1 LCLFNKLQITIKAI
15 QNWHSIISNS
25 IISNSQIVFLF
36 FMKKHYSL
44 FCTLF
49 AAFMAMPVCAQN
61 SAVPAAGQA
70 NMLKAADDAKHKV
83 VVIDE
88 DFSGFTDGTEDKP
101 STATILDD
109 MGNFVNKSALKPYSE
124 ALSYKQWGGA
134 GIFSAGGCLAIANGM
149 FLNTP
154 AGDMSGEVTLTFRA
168 RLSKAGGSTTLNA
181 LKLMFISR
189 SSILD
194 YEVKYYNL
202 TDEWQT
208 FTYTSTLGDF
218 EHSGF
223 QFYSMYASNIILVD
237 DIRLEQTRTSIP
249 APKVHEAEN
258 MTDTS
263 FKAVWNKSIEA
274 DHYLL
279 SVFTKNESNELMTVS
294 EGFDNIKADDKGN
307 IDAASPNYPEGWEFA
322 WKDDD
327 LSNHIAKG
335 EGPGTGNKQAVRLI
349 DTGDAITTPY
359 CPEGIKSLKFWV
371 KAEANDG
378 QPKFSSIMFTVNFGK
393 GVYTVDNYINIPDMF
408 TPEHRNGYYFDLTE
422 TLSAFDKI
430 YSVKIEYIREE
441 DDKTTI
447 LFDDFSYTT
456 NKPTTYN
463 YVLKDQKVEQQDNED
478 GTVGFEVN
486 GLDPDTDYT
495 YSVKSVNSDFTSAA
509 SDEQEVYAVSIPT
522 ALPATN
528 ITANS
533 YTANWTSHKKVDFYR
548 VDQLQQT
555 VIDKDTKD
563 YVMLDE
569 DFSKVTSKL
578 TEADLLDGD
587 GFYEEGERTS
597 GYMPLDDITKIAGW
611 KASSTVRVNGWLG
624 GNEAKQGSGTIAG
637 AIVTPTIDLSH
648 NEGACNISL
657 RVWGSEGDWLIIQG
671 SNPASLATIEFPK
684 GGGIVEKT
692 ITMPLCT
699 SKEQLTFY
707 SNNYKVFLIDY
718 IKITQDVKAG
728 DKVTTITGSVLTEDA
743 DTKSMVMTN
752 PGFSDGHD
760 VLYRVT
766 AMRYD
771 KDSQESH
778 KYYSTSTPSDLMLV
792 KNPNPS
798 GIGSVE
804 AAAENVA
811 GVEGGIVVN
820 AANATTVNVF
830 NLSGQLVASKACGN
844 GHAFVSVAPG
854 VYVVKTN
861 STAAKVVVK

>member
-1 LCLFNKLQITIKAI
+1 
-15 QNWHSIISNS
+15 
-25 IISNSQIVFLF
+25 
-36 FMKKHYSL
+36 MKKHYSL

-83 VVIDE
+83 VVINE
-88 DFSGFTDGTEDKP
+88 DFSGFTDGTEDNP

-134 GIFSAGGCLAIANGM
+134 GIFSAGGCLAITNGM

-189 SSILD
+189 SSLVD
-194 YEVKYYNL
+194 YEVKFYNL

-208 FTYTSTLGDF
+208 FTYTSTLGEF

-335 EGPGTGNKQAVRLI
+335 EGAGKDNKQAVRLI

-495 YSVKSVNSDFTSAA
+495 YSVKSVNSDFTSVA

-569 DFSKVTSKL
+569 DFSKVTSSL
-578 TEADLLDGD
+578 TEADLLKGSYD
-587 GFYEEGERTS
+587 EGERTS

-844 GHAFVSVAPG
+844 GHAFMSVAPG

>member
-1 LCLFNKLQITIKAI
+1 
-15 QNWHSIISNS
+15 
-25 IISNSQIVFLF
+25 
-36 FMKKHYSL
+36 MKKHYSL
-44 FCTLF
+44 FCTMF

-88 DFSGFTDGTEDKP
+88 DFSGFTDGTEDNP

-109 MGNFVNKSALKPYSE
+109 MDNFVNKSALKPYSE
-124 ALSYKQWGGA
+124 ALSYKEWGGH
-134 GIFSAGGCLAIANGM
+134 GLFSAGGCLAIANGM

-189 SSILD
+189 SSLLD
-194 YEVKYYNL
+194 YEVKFYSL

-223 QFYSMYASNIILVD
+223 QFLSMYDSNIVLVD

-307 IDAASPNYPEGWEFA
+307 IDATSPNYPEGWEFA

-335 EGPGTGNKQAVRLI
+335 EGAGTGNKQAVRLI

-378 QPKFSSIMFTVNFGK
+378 QPKYSSILFTVNFGK
-393 GVYTVDNYINIPDMF
+393 GVYTVDNYIDIPTMF
-408 TPEHRNGYYFDLTE
+408 APAKRDGYYFDLTE

-569 DFSKVTSKL
+569 DFSKVTSSF
-578 TEADLLDGD
+578 TEADLLKGSYD
-587 GFYEEGERTS
+587 EGERTS

-844 GHAFVSVAPG
+844 GHAFMSVAPG

>member
-1 LCLFNKLQITIKAI
+1 
-15 QNWHSIISNS
+15 
-25 IISNSQIVFLF
+25 
-36 FMKKHYSL
+36 MKKHYSL

-88 DFSGFTDGTEDKP
+88 DFSGFTDGTEDNP

-109 MGNFVNKSALKPYSE
+109 MDNFVNKSALKPYSE
-124 ALSYKQWGGA
+124 ALSYKEWGGH
-134 GIFSAGGCLAIANGM
+134 GLFSAGGCLAIANGM

-189 SSILD
+189 SSLVD
-194 YEVKYYNL
+194 YEVKFYSL

-223 QFYSMYASNIILVD
+223 QFLSMYDSNIVLVD

-249 APKVHEAEN
+249 APKVQEAEN

-279 SVFTKNESNELMTVS
+279 SVFTKNESKELMTVS

-307 IDAASPNYPEGWEFA
+307 IDATSPNYPEGWEFA
-322 WKDDD
+322 WKDND

-335 EGPGTGNKQAVRLI
+335 EGAGTGNKQAVRLI

-359 CPEGIKSLKFWV
+359 CPYGIKSLKFWV

-378 QPKFSSIMFTVNFGK
+378 QPKYSSILFTVNFGK
-393 GVYTVDNYINIPDMF
+393 GVYTVDNYIDIPTMF
-408 TPEHRNGYYFDLTE
+408 APAKRDGYYFDLTE

-463 YVLKDQKVEQQDNED
+463 YVLKDQEVEQQDNED

-495 YSVKSVNSDFTSAA
+495 YSVKSVNSVFTSAA

-569 DFSKVTSKL
+569 DFSKVTSSF
-578 TEADLLDGD
+578 TEADLLDG
-587 GFYEEGERTS
+587 FYEADERTS

-844 GHAFVSVAPG
+844 GYAFVSVAPG

>member
-1 LCLFNKLQITIKAI
+1 
-15 QNWHSIISNS
+15 
-25 IISNSQIVFLF
+25 
-36 FMKKHYSL
+36 MKKHYSL

-83 VVIDE
+83 VVINE
-88 DFSGFTDGTEDKP
+88 DFSGFTDGTEDSP

-134 GIFSAGGCLAIANGM
+134 GIFSAGGCLAITNGM

-569 DFSKVTSKL
+569 DFSKVTSSF
-578 TEADLLDGD
+578 TEADLLE
-587 GFYEEGERTS
+587 GFYEADERTS

>member
-1 LCLFNKLQITIKAI
+1 
-15 QNWHSIISNS
+15 
-25 IISNSQIVFLF
+25 
-36 FMKKHYSL
+36 MKKHYSL

-88 DFSGFTDGTEDKP
+88 DFSGFTDGTEDNP

-134 GIFSAGGCLAIANGM
+134 GIFSAGGCLAITNGM

-208 FTYTSTLGDF
+208 FTYTSTLGEF

-307 IDAASPNYPEGWEFA
+307 IDATSPNYPEGWEFA
-322 WKDDD
+322 WKDND

-335 EGPGTGNKQAVRLI
+335 EGAGTDNKQSVRLI

-569 DFSKVTSKL
+569 DFSKVTSSL
-578 TEADLLDGD
+578 TEADLLD

-657 RVWGSEGDWLIIQG
+657 RVWGSDGDWLIIQG

-811 GVEGGIVVN
+811 GVEGGIVVT

>member
-1 LCLFNKLQITIKAI
+1 
-15 QNWHSIISNS
+15 
-25 IISNSQIVFLF
+25 
-36 FMKKHYSL
+36 MKKHYSL

-88 DFSGFTDGTEDKP
+88 DFSGFTDGTEDNP
-101 STATILDD
+101 STATMLDD

-189 SSILD
+189 SSLVD
-194 YEVKYYNL
+194 YEVKFYNL

-208 FTYTSTLGDF
+208 FTYTSTLGEF

-249 APKVHEAEN
+249 APKVQEAEN

-279 SVFTKNESNELMTVS
+279 RVFTKNESKELMTVS

-307 IDAASPNYPEGWEFA
+307 IDATSPNYPEGWEFA
-322 WKDDD
+322 WKDND

-335 EGPGTGNKQAVRLI
+335 EGAGTDNKQAVRLI

-378 QPKFSSIMFTVNFGK
+378 QPKYSSILFTVNFGK
-393 GVYTVDNYINIPDMF
+393 GVYTVDNYIDIPTMF
-408 TPEHRNGYYFDLTE
+408 APAKRDGDYFDLTE

-495 YSVKSVNSDFTSAA
+495 YSVKSVNSDFTSVA

-569 DFSKVTSKL
+569 DFSKVTSSL
-578 TEADLLDGD
+578 TEADLLKGSYD
-587 GFYEEGERTS
+587 EGERTS

>member
-1 LCLFNKLQITIKAI
+1 
-15 QNWHSIISNS
+15 
-25 IISNSQIVFLF
+25 
-36 FMKKHYSL
+36 MKKHYSL

-61 SAVPAAGQA
+61 SAVPADGQA

-83 VVIDE
+83 VVINE
-88 DFSGFTDGTEDKP
+88 DFSGFTDGTEDNP

-134 GIFSAGGCLAIANGM
+134 GIFSAGGCLAITNGM

-208 FTYTSTLGDF
+208 FTYTSTLGEF

-335 EGPGTGNKQAVRLI
+335 EGAGKDNKQAVRLI

-495 YSVKSVNSDFTSAA
+495 YSVKSVNSDFTSVA

-569 DFSKVTSKL
+569 DFSKVTSSL
-578 TEADLLDGD
+578 TEADLLKGSYD
-587 GFYEEGERTS
+587 EGERTS

-804 AAAENVA
+804 VAAENVA

-844 GHAFVSVAPG
+844 GHAFMSVAPG

>member
-1 LCLFNKLQITIKAI
+1 
-15 QNWHSIISNS
+15 
-25 IISNSQIVFLF
+25 
-36 FMKKHYSL
+36 MKKHYSL
-44 FCTLF
+44 FCTMF

-88 DFSGFTDGTEDKP
+88 DFSGFTDGTEDNP

-109 MGNFVNKSALKPYSE
+109 MDNFVNKSALKPYSE
-124 ALSYKQWGGA
+124 ALSYKEWGGH
-134 GIFSAGGCLAIANGM
+134 GLFSAGGCLAIANGM

-189 SSILD
+189 SSLLD
-194 YEVKYYNL
+194 YEVKFYSL

-223 QFYSMYASNIILVD
+223 QFLSMYDSNIILVD

-279 SVFTKNESNELMTVS
+279 SVFTKNESKELMTVS

-307 IDAASPNYPEGWEFA
+307 IDATSPNYPEGWEFA
-322 WKDDD
+322 WKDND

-335 EGPGTGNKQAVRLI
+335 EGAGTDNKQAVRLI

-463 YVLKDQKVEQQDNED
+463 YVLKDQEVEQQDNED

-495 YSVKSVNSDFTSAA
+495 YSVKSVNSDFTSVA

-569 DFSKVTSKL
+569 DFSKVTSSL
-578 TEADLLDGD
+578 TEADLLKGSYD
-587 GFYEEGERTS
+587 EGERTS

-844 GHAFVSVAPG
+844 GHAFMSVAPG

>member
-1 LCLFNKLQITIKAI
+1 
-15 QNWHSIISNS
+15 
-25 IISNSQIVFLF
+25 
-36 FMKKHYSL
+36 MKKHYSL

-88 DFSGFTDGTEDKP
+88 DFSGFTDGTEDNP

-181 LKLMFISR
+181 LKLMFLSR

-194 YEVKYYNL
+194 YEVKFYDL

-208 FTYTSTLGDF
+208 FTYTSTLGEF

-335 EGPGTGNKQAVRLI
+335 EGAGKDNKQAVRLI

-495 YSVKSVNSDFTSAA
+495 YSVKSVNSDFTSVA

-569 DFSKVTSKL
+569 DFSKVTSSL
-578 TEADLLDGD
+578 TEADLLD

-844 GHAFVSVAPG
+844 GYAFVSVAPG

>member
-1 LCLFNKLQITIKAI
+1 
-15 QNWHSIISNS
+15 
-25 IISNSQIVFLF
+25 
-36 FMKKHYSL
+36 
-44 FCTLF
+44 
-49 AAFMAMPVCAQN
+49 
-61 SAVPAAGQA
+61 
-70 NMLKAADDAKHKV
+70 
-83 VVIDE
+83 
-88 DFSGFTDGTEDKP
+88 
-101 STATILDD
+101 
-109 MGNFVNKSALKPYSE
+109 
-124 ALSYKQWGGA
+124 
-134 GIFSAGGCLAIANGM
+134 
-149 FLNTP
+149 
-154 AGDMSGEVTLTFRA
+154 
-168 RLSKAGGSTTLNA
+168 
-181 LKLMFISR
+181 
-189 SSILD
+189 
-194 YEVKYYNL
+194 
-202 TDEWQT
+202 
-208 FTYTSTLGDF
+208 
-218 EHSGF
+218 
-223 QFYSMYASNIILVD
+223 
-237 DIRLEQTRTSIP
+237 
-249 APKVHEAEN
+249 
-258 MTDTS
+258 
-263 FKAVWNKSIEA
+263 
-274 DHYLL
+274 
-279 SVFTKNESNELMTVS
+279 MTVS

-307 IDAASPNYPEGWEFA
+307 IDATSPNYPEGWEFA
-322 WKDDD
+322 WKDND

-335 EGPGTGNKQAVRLI
+335 EGAGTDNKQAVRLI

-359 CPEGIKSLKFWV
+359 CSEGIKSLKFWV

-378 QPKFSSIMFTVNFGK
+378 QPKYSSILFTVNFGK
-393 GVYTVDNYINIPDMF
+393 GVYTVDNYIDIPTMF
-408 TPEHRNGYYFDLTE
+408 APAKRDGYYFDLTE

-495 YSVKSVNSDFTSAA
+495 YSVKSVNSDFISVA

-569 DFSKVTSKL
+569 DFSKVTSSL
-578 TEADLLDGD
+578 TEADLLD

>member
-1 LCLFNKLQITIKAI
+1 
-15 QNWHSIISNS
+15 
-25 IISNSQIVFLF
+25 
-36 FMKKHYSL
+36 MKKHYSL

-88 DFSGFTDGTEDKP
+88 DFSGFTDGTEDNP

-109 MGNFVNKSALKPYSE
+109 MDNFVNKSALKPYSE
-124 ALSYKQWGGA
+124 ALSYKEWGCHGL
-134 GIFSAGGCLAIANGM
+134 FSAGGCLAIANGM

-189 SSILD
+189 SSLLD
-194 YEVKYYNL
+194 YEVKFYSL

-223 QFYSMYASNIILVD
+223 QFLSMYDSNIILVD

-307 IDAASPNYPEGWEFA
+307 IDATSPNYPEGWEFA
-322 WKDDD
+322 WKDND

-335 EGPGTGNKQAVRLI
+335 EGAGTDNKQAVRLI

-569 DFSKVTSKL
+569 DFSKVTSSL
-578 TEADLLDGD
+578 TEADLLD

-728 DKVTTITGSVLTEDA
+728 DKVSTITGSVLTEDA

-811 GVEGGIVVN
+811 GVEGGIVVT

>member
-1 LCLFNKLQITIKAI
+1 
-15 QNWHSIISNS
+15 
-25 IISNSQIVFLF
+25 
-36 FMKKHYSL
+36 MKKHYSL

-83 VVIDE
+83 VVINE
-88 DFSGFTDGTEDKP
+88 DFSGFTDGTEDNP

-109 MGNFVNKSALKPYSE
+109 MDNFVNKSALKPYSE
-124 ALSYKQWGGA
+124 ALSYKEWGGH
-134 GIFSAGGCLAIANGM
+134 GLFSAGGCLAIANGM

-189 SSILD
+189 SSLVD
-194 YEVKYYNL
+194 YEVKFYSL

-223 QFYSMYASNIILVD
+223 QFLSMYDSNIVLVD

-249 APKVHEAEN
+249 APKVQEAEN

-279 SVFTKNESNELMTVS
+279 SVFTKNESKELMTVS

-307 IDAASPNYPEGWEFA
+307 IDATSPNYPEGWEFA
-322 WKDDD
+322 WKDND

-335 EGPGTGNKQAVRLI
+335 EGAGTGNKQAVRLI

-378 QPKFSSIMFTVNFGK
+378 QPKYSSILFTVNFGK
-393 GVYTVDNYINIPDMF
+393 GVYTVDNYIDIPTMF
-408 TPEHRNGYYFDLTE
+408 APAKRDGYYFDLTE

-495 YSVKSVNSDFTSAA
+495 YSVKSVNSVFTSAA

-569 DFSKVTSKL
+569 DFSKVTSSL
-578 TEADLLDGD
+578 TEADLLKGSYD
-587 GFYEEGERTS
+587 EGERTS

>member
-1 LCLFNKLQITIKAI
+1 
-15 QNWHSIISNS
+15 
-25 IISNSQIVFLF
+25 
-36 FMKKHYSL
+36 MKKHYSL

-61 SAVPAAGQA
+61 SAVPADGQA

-83 VVIDE
+83 VVINE
-88 DFSGFTDGTEDKP
+88 DFSGFTDGTEDNP

-109 MGNFVNKSALKPYSE
+109 MDNFVNKSALKPYSE

-134 GIFSAGGCLAIANGM
+134 GIFSAGGCLAITNGM

-208 FTYTSTLGDF
+208 FTYTSTLGEF

-335 EGPGTGNKQAVRLI
+335 EGAGKDNKQAVRLI

-495 YSVKSVNSDFTSAA
+495 YSVKSVNSDFTSVA

-569 DFSKVTSKL
+569 DFSKVTSSL
-578 TEADLLDGD
+578 TEADLLKGSYD
-587 GFYEEGERTS
+587 EGERTS

-844 GHAFVSVAPG
+844 GHAFMSVAPG

>member
-1 LCLFNKLQITIKAI
+1 
-15 QNWHSIISNS
+15 
-25 IISNSQIVFLF
+25 
-36 FMKKHYSL
+36 
-44 FCTLF
+44 
-49 AAFMAMPVCAQN
+49 
-61 SAVPAAGQA
+61 
-70 NMLKAADDAKHKV
+70 MLKAADDAKHKV
-83 VVIDE
+83 VVINE
-88 DFSGFTDGTEDKP
+88 DFSGFTDGTEDNP

-134 GIFSAGGCLAIANGM
+134 GIFSAGGCLAITNGM

-181 LKLMFISR
+181 LKLMFLSR

-194 YEVKYYNL
+194 YEVKFYDL

-208 FTYTSTLGDF
+208 FTYTSTLGQF

-307 IDAASPNYPEGWEFA
+307 IDATSPNYPEGWEFA
-322 WKDDD
+322 WKDND

-335 EGPGTGNKQAVRLI
+335 EGAGTDNKQAVRLI

-463 YVLKDQKVEQQDNED
+463 YVLKDQEVEQQDNED

-495 YSVKSVNSDFTSAA
+495 YSVKSVNSDFTSVA

-569 DFSKVTSKL
+569 DFSKVTSSL
-578 TEADLLDGD
+578 TEADLLKGSYD
-587 GFYEEGERTS
+587 EGERTS

-844 GHAFVSVAPG
+844 GHAFMSVAPG

>member
-1 LCLFNKLQITIKAI
+1 
-15 QNWHSIISNS
+15 
-25 IISNSQIVFLF
+25 
-36 FMKKHYSL
+36 MKKHYSL

-83 VVIDE
+83 VVINE
-88 DFSGFTDGTEDKP
+88 DFSGFTDGTEDNP

-109 MGNFVNKSALKPYSE
+109 MDNFVNKSALKPYSE
-124 ALSYKQWGGA
+124 ALSYKEWGGH
-134 GIFSAGGCLAIANGM
+134 GLFSAGGCLAIANGM

-189 SSILD
+189 SSLVD
-194 YEVKYYNL
+194 YEVKFYSL

-223 QFYSMYASNIILVD
+223 QFLSMYDSNIVLVD

-249 APKVHEAEN
+249 APKVQEAEN

-279 SVFTKNESNELMTVS
+279 SVFTKNESKELMTVS

-307 IDAASPNYPEGWEFA
+307 IDATSPNYPEGWEFA
-322 WKDDD
+322 WKDND

-335 EGPGTGNKQAVRLI
+335 EGAGTGNKQAVRLI

-378 QPKFSSIMFTVNFGK
+378 QPKYSSILFTVNFGK
-393 GVYTVDNYINIPDMF
+393 GVYTVDNYIDIPTMF
-408 TPEHRNGYYFDLTE
+408 APAKRDGYYFDLTE

-463 YVLKDQKVEQQDNED
+463 YVLKDQEVEQQDNED

-495 YSVKSVNSDFTSAA
+495 YSVKSVNSVFTSAA

-569 DFSKVTSKL
+569 DFSKVTSSC
-578 TEADLLDGD
+578 TEADLLDG
-587 GFYEEGERTS
+587 FYEADERTS

>member
-1 LCLFNKLQITIKAI
+1 
-15 QNWHSIISNS
+15 
-25 IISNSQIVFLF
+25 
-36 FMKKHYSL
+36 MKKHYSL

-88 DFSGFTDGTEDKP
+88 DFSGFTDGTEDNP

-109 MGNFVNKSALKPYSE
+109 MDNFVNKSALKPYSE
-124 ALSYKQWGGA
+124 ALSYKEWGGH
-134 GIFSAGGCLAIANGM
+134 GLFSAGGCLAIANGM

-189 SSILD
+189 SSLLD
-194 YEVKYYNL
+194 YEVKFYSL

-223 QFYSMYASNIILVD
+223 QFLSMYDSNIVLVD

-279 SVFTKNESNELMTVS
+279 SVFTKNESKELMTVS

-307 IDAASPNYPEGWEFA
+307 IDATSPNYPEGWEFA
-322 WKDDD
+322 WKDND

-335 EGPGTGNKQAVRLI
+335 EGAGTGNKQAVRLI

-378 QPKFSSIMFTVNFGK
+378 QPKYSSILFTVNFGK
-393 GVYTVDNYINIPDMF
+393 GVYTVDNYIDIPTMF
-408 TPEHRNGYYFDLTE
+408 APAKRDGYYFDLTE

-447 LFDDFSYTT
+447 LLDDFSYTT

-569 DFSKVTSKL
+569 DFSKVTSSL
-578 TEADLLDGD
+578 TEADLLKGSYD
-587 GFYEEGERTS
+587 EGERTS

-844 GHAFVSVAPG
+844 GHAFVSVASG

>member
-1 LCLFNKLQITIKAI
+1 
-15 QNWHSIISNS
+15 
-25 IISNSQIVFLF
+25 
-36 FMKKHYSL
+36 MKKHYSL
-44 FCTLF
+44 FCTMF

-88 DFSGFTDGTEDKP
+88 DFSGFTDGTEDNP

-109 MGNFVNKSALKPYSE
+109 MDNFVNKSALKPYSE
-124 ALSYKQWGGA
+124 ALSYKEWGGH
-134 GIFSAGGCLAIANGM
+134 GLFSAGGCLAIANGM

-189 SSILD
+189 SSLLD
-194 YEVKYYNL
+194 YEVKFYSL

-223 QFYSMYASNIILVD
+223 QFLSMYDSNIILVD

-307 IDAASPNYPEGWEFA
+307 IDATSPNYPEGWEFA

-335 EGPGTGNKQAVRLI
+335 EGAGTGNKQAVRLI

-378 QPKFSSIMFTVNFGK
+378 QPKYSSILFTVNFGK
-393 GVYTVDNYINIPDMF
+393 GVYTVDNYIDIPTMF
-408 TPEHRNGYYFDLTE
+408 APAKRDGYYFDLTE

-463 YVLKDQKVEQQDNED
+463 YVLKDEKVEQQDNED

-495 YSVKSVNSDFTSAA
+495 YSVKSVNSDFTSVA

-569 DFSKVTSKL
+569 DFSKVTSSL
-578 TEADLLDGD
+578 TEADLLKGSYD
-587 GFYEEGERTS
+587 EGERTS

-778 KYYSTSTPSDLMLV
+778 KYYSTSSPSDLMLV

>member
-1 LCLFNKLQITIKAI
+1 
-15 QNWHSIISNS
+15 
-25 IISNSQIVFLF
+25 
-36 FMKKHYSL
+36 MKKHYSL

-88 DFSGFTDGTEDKP
+88 DFSGFTDGTEDNP

-134 GIFSAGGCLAIANGM
+134 GIFSAGGCLAITNGM

-335 EGPGTGNKQAVRLI
+335 EDPGTGNKQAVRLI

-408 TPEHRNGYYFDLTE
+408 TPEHRNGYSFDLTE

-463 YVLKDQKVEQQDNED
+463 YVLKDKEVEQQDNED

-569 DFSKVTSKL
+569 DFSKVTSSF
-578 TEADLLDGD
+578 TEADLLE

-844 GHAFVSVAPG
+844 GHAFMSVAPG

>member
-1 LCLFNKLQITIKAI
+1 
-15 QNWHSIISNS
+15 
-25 IISNSQIVFLF
+25 
-36 FMKKHYSL
+36 MKKHYSL

-88 DFSGFTDGTEDKP
+88 DFSGFTDGMEDNP

-335 EGPGTGNKQAVRLI
+335 EGAGKDNKQAVRLI

-495 YSVKSVNSDFTSAA
+495 YSVKSVNSDFTSVA

-569 DFSKVTSKL
+569 DFSKVTSSL
-578 TEADLLDGD
+578 TEADLLKGSYD
-587 GFYEEGERTS
+587 EGERTS

-743 DTKSMVMTN
+743 DTKSMVMAN

-811 GVEGGIVVN
+811 GVEGGIVVT

>member
-1 LCLFNKLQITIKAI
+1 
-15 QNWHSIISNS
+15 
-25 IISNSQIVFLF
+25 
-36 FMKKHYSL
+36 MKKHYSL

-88 DFSGFTDGTEDKP
+88 DFSGFTDGTEDNP

-134 GIFSAGGCLAIANGM
+134 GIFSAGGCLAITNGM

-408 TPEHRNGYYFDLTE
+408 TPEHRNGYSFDLTE

-463 YVLKDQKVEQQDNED
+463 YVLKDKEVEQQDNED

-495 YSVKSVNSDFTSAA
+495 YSVKSVNSDFTSVA

-569 DFSKVTSKL
+569 DFSKVTSSL
-578 TEADLLDGD
+578 TEADLLD

-597 GYMPLDDITKIAGW
+597 GYMPLDDITNIAGW

>member
-1 LCLFNKLQITIKAI
+1 
-15 QNWHSIISNS
+15 
-25 IISNSQIVFLF
+25 
-36 FMKKHYSL
+36 MKKHYSL

-83 VVIDE
+83 VVINE
-88 DFSGFTDGTEDKP
+88 DFSGFTDGTEDNP

-134 GIFSAGGCLAIANGM
+134 GIFSAGGCLAITNGM

-279 SVFTKNESNELMTVS
+279 SVFTKNESKELMTVS

-307 IDAASPNYPEGWEFA
+307 IDATSPNYPEGWEFA
-322 WKDDD
+322 WKDND

-335 EGPGTGNKQAVRLI
+335 EGAGTDNKQAVRLI

-359 CPEGIKSLKFWV
+359 CSEGIKSLKFWV

-378 QPKFSSIMFTVNFGK
+378 QPKYSSILFTVNFGK
-393 GVYTVDNYINIPDMF
+393 GVYTVDNYIDIPTMF
-408 TPEHRNGYYFDLTE
+408 APAKRDGYYFDLTE

-569 DFSKVTSKL
+569 DFSKVTSSS
-578 TEADLLDGD
+578 TEADLLD

-597 GYMPLDDITKIAGW
+597 GYMPLDDITHIAGW

-811 GVEGGIVVN
+811 GVEGGIVVT

>member
-1 LCLFNKLQITIKAI
+1 
-15 QNWHSIISNS
+15 
-25 IISNSQIVFLF
+25 
-36 FMKKHYSL
+36 M
-44 FCTLF
+44 F

-88 DFSGFTDGTEDKP
+88 DFSGFTDGTEDNP

-109 MGNFVNKSALKPYSE
+109 MDNFVNKSALKPYSE
-124 ALSYKQWGGA
+124 ALSYKEWGGH
-134 GIFSAGGCLAIANGM
+134 GLFSAGGCLAIANGM

-189 SSILD
+189 SSLLD
-194 YEVKYYNL
+194 YEVKFYSL

-223 QFYSMYASNIILVD
+223 QFLSMYDSNIILVD

-307 IDAASPNYPEGWEFA
+307 IDATSPNYPEGWEFA

-335 EGPGTGNKQAVRLI
+335 EGAGTGNKQAVRLI

-378 QPKFSSIMFTVNFGK
+378 QPKYSSILFTVNFGK
-393 GVYTVDNYINIPDMF
+393 GVYTVDNYIDIPTMF
-408 TPEHRNGYYFDLTE
+408 APAKRDGYYFDLTE

-463 YVLKDQKVEQQDNED
+463 YVLKDEKVEQQDNED

-495 YSVKSVNSDFTSAA
+495 YSVKSVNSDFTSVA

-569 DFSKVTSKL
+569 DFSKVTSSL
-578 TEADLLDGD
+578 TEADLLKGSYD
-587 GFYEEGERTS
+587 EGERTS

>member
-1 LCLFNKLQITIKAI
+1 
-15 QNWHSIISNS
+15 
-25 IISNSQIVFLF
+25 
-36 FMKKHYSL
+36 MKKHYSL

-88 DFSGFTDGTEDKP
+88 DFSGFTDGTEDNP
-101 STATILDD
+101 STATMLDD

-189 SSILD
+189 SSLVD
-194 YEVKYYNL
+194 YEVKFYNL

-208 FTYTSTLGDF
+208 FTYTSTLGEF

-249 APKVHEAEN
+249 APKVQEAEN

-279 SVFTKNESNELMTVS
+279 SVFTKNESKELMTVS

-335 EGPGTGNKQAVRLI
+335 EGAGTGNKQAVRLI

-378 QPKFSSIMFTVNFGK
+378 QPKYSSILFTVNFGK
-393 GVYTVDNYINIPDMF
+393 GVYTVDNYIDIPTMF
-408 TPEHRNGYYFDLTE
+408 APAKRDGYYFDLTE

-528 ITANS
+528 ITDNS

-569 DFSKVTSKL
+569 DFSKVTSSF
-578 TEADLLDGD
+578 TEADLLD

-597 GYMPLDDITKIAGW
+597 GYMPLDDITHIAGW

-811 GVEGGIVVN
+811 GVEGGIVVT

>member
-1 LCLFNKLQITIKAI
+1 
-15 QNWHSIISNS
+15 
-25 IISNSQIVFLF
+25 
-36 FMKKHYSL
+36 MKKHYSL

-208 FTYTSTLGDF
+208 FTYTSTLGEF

-335 EGPGTGNKQAVRLI
+335 EGAGKDNKQAVRLI

-495 YSVKSVNSDFTSAA
+495 YSVKSVNSDFTSVA

-569 DFSKVTSKL
+569 DFSKVTSSL
-578 TEADLLDGD
+578 TEADLLKGSYD
-587 GFYEEGERTS
+587 EGERTS

-811 GVEGGIVVN
+811 GVEGGIVVT

>member
-1 LCLFNKLQITIKAI
+1 
-15 QNWHSIISNS
+15 
-25 IISNSQIVFLF
+25 
-36 FMKKHYSL
+36 MKKHYSL
-44 FCTLF
+44 FCTMF

-88 DFSGFTDGTEDKP
+88 DFSGFTDGTEDNP

-109 MGNFVNKSALKPYSE
+109 MDNFVNKSALKPYSE
-124 ALSYKQWGGA
+124 ALSYKEWGGH
-134 GIFSAGGCLAIANGM
+134 GLFSAGGCLAIANGM

-189 SSILD
+189 SSLLD
-194 YEVKYYNL
+194 YEVKFYSL

-223 QFYSMYASNIILVD
+223 QFLSMYDSNIVLVD

-279 SVFTKNESNELMTVS
+279 SVFTKNESKELMTVS

-307 IDAASPNYPEGWEFA
+307 IDATSPNYPEGWEFA
-322 WKDDD
+322 WKDND

-335 EGPGTGNKQAVRLI
+335 EGAGTGNKQAVRLI

-378 QPKFSSIMFTVNFGK
+378 QPKYSSILFTVNFGK
-393 GVYTVDNYINIPDMF
+393 GVYTVDNYIDIPTMF
-408 TPEHRNGYYFDLTE
+408 APAKRDGYYFDLTE

-463 YVLKDQKVEQQDNED
+463 YVLKDKKVEQQDNED

-495 YSVKSVNSDFTSAA
+495 YSVKSVNSDFTSVA

-569 DFSKVTSKL
+569 DFSKVTSSL
-578 TEADLLDGD
+578 TEADLLKGSYD
-587 GFYEEGERTS
+587 EGERTS

>member
-1 LCLFNKLQITIKAI
+1 
-15 QNWHSIISNS
+15 
-25 IISNSQIVFLF
+25 
-36 FMKKHYSL
+36 MKKHYSL

-88 DFSGFTDGTEDKP
+88 DFSGFTDGTEDNP
-101 STATILDD
+101 STATMLDD

-322 WKDDD
+322 WKAYD

-335 EGPGTGNKQAVRLI
+335 EGSGTGNKQAVRLI

-569 DFSKVTSKL
+569 DFSKVTSSF
-578 TEADLLDGD
+578 TEADLLDG
-587 GFYEEGERTS
+587 FYEADDRTS
-597 GYMPLDDITKIAGW
+597 GYMPLDDITHIAGW

-811 GVEGGIVVN
+811 GVEGGIVVT

>member
-1 LCLFNKLQITIKAI
+1 
-15 QNWHSIISNS
+15 
-25 IISNSQIVFLF
+25 
-36 FMKKHYSL
+36 MKKHYSL

-61 SAVPAAGQA
+61 SAVPADGQA

-83 VVIDE
+83 VVINE
-88 DFSGFTDGTEDKP
+88 DFSGFTDGTEDNP

-134 GIFSAGGCLAIANGM
+134 GIFSAGGCLAITNGM

-181 LKLMFISR
+181 LKLMFLSR

-194 YEVKYYNL
+194 YEVKFYDL

-208 FTYTSTLGDF
+208 FTYTSTLGQF

-307 IDAASPNYPEGWEFA
+307 IDATSPNYPEGWEFA
-322 WKDDD
+322 WKDND

-335 EGPGTGNKQAVRLI
+335 EGAGTDNKQAVRLI

-569 DFSKVTSKL
+569 DFSKVTSSL
-578 TEADLLDGD
+578 TEADLLD

-728 DKVTTITGSVLTEDA
+728 DKVSTITGSVLTEDA

>member
-1 LCLFNKLQITIKAI
+1 
-15 QNWHSIISNS
+15 
-25 IISNSQIVFLF
+25 
-36 FMKKHYSL
+36 MKKHYSL

-88 DFSGFTDGTEDKP
+88 DFSGFTDGTEDNP

-109 MGNFVNKSALKPYSE
+109 MDNFVNKSALKPYSE
-124 ALSYKQWGGA
+124 ALSYKEWGGH
-134 GIFSAGGCLAIANGM
+134 GLFSAGGCLAIANGM

-189 SSILD
+189 SSLLD
-194 YEVKYYNL
+194 YEVKFYSL

-223 QFYSMYASNIILVD
+223 QFLSMYDSNIVLVD

-249 APKVHEAEN
+249 APKVQEAEN

-279 SVFTKNESNELMTVS
+279 SVFTKNESKELMTVS

-335 EGPGTGNKQAVRLI
+335 EGAGTGNKQAVRLI

-378 QPKFSSIMFTVNFGK
+378 QPKYSSILFTVNFGK
-393 GVYTVDNYINIPDMF
+393 GVYTVDNYIDIPTMF
-408 TPEHRNGYYFDLTE
+408 APAKRDGYYFDLTE

-463 YVLKDQKVEQQDNED
+463 YVLKDEKVEQQDNED

-495 YSVKSVNSDFTSAA
+495 YSVKSVNSDFTSVA

-569 DFSKVTSKL
+569 DFSKVTSSL
-578 TEADLLDGD
+578 TEADLLKGSYD
-587 GFYEEGERTS
+587 EGERTS

>member
-1 LCLFNKLQITIKAI
+1 
-15 QNWHSIISNS
+15 
-25 IISNSQIVFLF
+25 
-36 FMKKHYSL
+36 MKKHYSL

-61 SAVPAAGQA
+61 SAVPADGQA

-88 DFSGFTDGTEDKP
+88 DFSGFTDGTEDNP

-134 GIFSAGGCLAIANGM
+134 GIFSAGGCLAITNGM

-208 FTYTSTLGDF
+208 FTYTSTLGEF

-335 EGPGTGNKQAVRLI
+335 EGAGKDNKQAVRLI

-495 YSVKSVNSDFTSAA
+495 YSVKSVNSDFTSVA

-569 DFSKVTSKL
+569 DFSKVTSSL
-578 TEADLLDGD
+578 TEADLLKGSYD
-587 GFYEEGERTS
+587 EGERTS

-844 GHAFVSVAPG
+844 GHAFMSVAPG

>member
-1 LCLFNKLQITIKAI
+1 
-15 QNWHSIISNS
+15 
-25 IISNSQIVFLF
+25 
-36 FMKKHYSL
+36 MKKHYSL

-61 SAVPAAGQA
+61 SAVPADGQA

-307 IDAASPNYPEGWEFA
+307 IDATSPNYPEGWEFA
-322 WKDDD
+322 WKDND

-335 EGPGTGNKQAVRLI
+335 EGAGTDNKQAVRLI

-463 YVLKDQKVEQQDNED
+463 YVLKDQEVEQQDNED

-495 YSVKSVNSDFTSAA
+495 YSVKSVNSDFTSVA

-569 DFSKVTSKL
+569 DFSKVTSSL
-578 TEADLLDGD
+578 TEADLLKGSYD
-587 GFYEEGERTS
+587 EGERTS

-811 GVEGGIVVN
+811 GVEGGIVVT

-844 GHAFVSVAPG
+844 GHAFMSVAPG

>member
-1 LCLFNKLQITIKAI
+1 
-15 QNWHSIISNS
+15 
-25 IISNSQIVFLF
+25 
-36 FMKKHYSL
+36 MKKHYSL

-88 DFSGFTDGTEDKP
+88 DFSGFTDGTEDNP

-109 MGNFVNKSALKPYSE
+109 MDNFVNKSALKPYSE
-124 ALSYKQWGGA
+124 ALSYKEWGGH
-134 GIFSAGGCLAIANGM
+134 GLFSAGGCLAIANGM

-189 SSILD
+189 SSLVD
-194 YEVKYYNL
+194 YEVKFYSL

-223 QFYSMYASNIILVD
+223 QFLSMYDSNIVLVD

-249 APKVHEAEN
+249 APKVQEAEN

-279 SVFTKNESNELMTVS
+279 SVFTKNESKELMTVS

-307 IDAASPNYPEGWEFA
+307 IDATSPNYPEGWEFA
-322 WKDDD
+322 WKDND

-335 EGPGTGNKQAVRLI
+335 EGAGTGNKQAVRLI

-495 YSVKSVNSDFTSAA
+495 YSVKSVNSVFTSAA

-569 DFSKVTSKL
+569 DFSKVTSSL
-578 TEADLLDGD
+578 TEADLLKGSYD
-587 GFYEEGERTS
+587 EGERTS

-804 AAAENVA
+804 APAENVA

>member
-1 LCLFNKLQITIKAI
+1 
-15 QNWHSIISNS
+15 
-25 IISNSQIVFLF
+25 
-36 FMKKHYSL
+36 MKKHYSL

-61 SAVPAAGQA
+61 SAVPADGQA

-83 VVIDE
+83 VVINE
-88 DFSGFTDGTEDKP
+88 DFSGFTDGTEDNP

-134 GIFSAGGCLAIANGM
+134 GIFSAGGCLAITNGM

-181 LKLMFISR
+181 LKLMFLSR

-194 YEVKYYNL
+194 YEVKFYDL

-208 FTYTSTLGDF
+208 FTYTSTLGQF

-307 IDAASPNYPEGWEFA
+307 IDATSPNYPEGWEFA
-322 WKDDD
+322 WKDND

-335 EGPGTGNKQAVRLI
+335 EGAGTDNKQAVRLI

-463 YVLKDQKVEQQDNED
+463 YVLKDQEVEQQDNED

-495 YSVKSVNSDFTSAA
+495 YSVKSVNSDFTSVA

-569 DFSKVTSKL
+569 DFSKVTSSL
-578 TEADLLDGD
+578 TEADLLKGSYD
-587 GFYEEGERTS
+587 EGERTS

>member
-1 LCLFNKLQITIKAI
+1 
-15 QNWHSIISNS
+15 
-25 IISNSQIVFLF
+25 
-36 FMKKHYSL
+36 MKKHYSL

-88 DFSGFTDGTEDKP
+88 DFSGFTDGMEDNP

-208 FTYTSTLGDF
+208 FTYTSTLGEF

-307 IDAASPNYPEGWEFA
+307 IDATSPNYPEGWEFA
-322 WKDDD
+322 WKDND

-335 EGPGTGNKQAVRLI
+335 EGAGTDNKQAVRLI

-495 YSVKSVNSDFTSAA
+495 YSVKSVNSDFTSVA

-569 DFSKVTSKL
+569 DFSKVTSSF
-578 TEADLLDGD
+578 TEADLLD

-728 DKVTTITGSVLTEDA
+728 DKVSTITGSVLTEDA

-811 GVEGGIVVN
+811 GVEGGIVVT

>member
-1 LCLFNKLQITIKAI
+1 
-15 QNWHSIISNS
+15 
-25 IISNSQIVFLF
+25 
-36 FMKKHYSL
+36 MKKHYSL

-88 DFSGFTDGTEDKP
+88 DFSGFTDGTEDNP

-181 LKLMFISR
+181 LKLMFLSR

-194 YEVKYYNL
+194 YEVKFYDL

-208 FTYTSTLGDF
+208 FTYTSTLGQF

-307 IDAASPNYPEGWEFA
+307 IDATSPNYPEGWEFA
-322 WKDDD
+322 WKDND

-335 EGPGTGNKQAVRLI
+335 EGAGTDNKQAVRLI

-408 TPEHRNGYYFDLTE
+408 TPEHRDGYYFDLTE

-569 DFSKVTSKL
+569 DFSKVTSSF
-578 TEADLLDGD
+578 TEADLLE

-597 GYMPLDDITKIAGW
+597 GYMPLDDITHIAGW

>member
-1 LCLFNKLQITIKAI
+1 
-15 QNWHSIISNS
+15 
-25 IISNSQIVFLF
+25 
-36 FMKKHYSL
+36 MKKHYSL

-61 SAVPAAGQA
+61 SAVPAASQA

-83 VVIDE
+83 VVINE
-88 DFSGFTDGTEDKP
+88 DFSGFTDGTEDSP

-569 DFSKVTSKL
+569 DFSKVTSSF
-578 TEADLLDGD
+578 TEADLLD

>member
-1 LCLFNKLQITIKAI
+1 
-15 QNWHSIISNS
+15 
-25 IISNSQIVFLF
+25 
-36 FMKKHYSL
+36 MKKHYSL
-44 FCTLF
+44 FCTMF

-61 SAVPAAGQA
+61 SAVPATGQA

-88 DFSGFTDGTEDKP
+88 DFSGFTDGTEDNP

-109 MGNFVNKSALKPYSE
+109 MDNFVNKSALKPYSE
-124 ALSYKQWGGA
+124 ALSYKEWGGH
-134 GIFSAGGCLAIANGM
+134 GLFSAGGCLAIANGM

-189 SSILD
+189 SSLLD
-194 YEVKYYNL
+194 YEVKFYSL

-208 FTYTSTLGDF
+208 LTYTSTLGDF

-223 QFYSMYASNIILVD
+223 QFLSMYDSNIILVD

-307 IDAASPNYPEGWEFA
+307 IDATSPNYPEGWEFA

-335 EGPGTGNKQAVRLI
+335 EGAGTGNKQAVRLI

-378 QPKFSSIMFTVNFGK
+378 QPKYSSILFTVNFGK
-393 GVYTVDNYINIPDMF
+393 GVYTVDNYIDIPTMF
-408 TPEHRNGYYFDLTE
+408 APAKRDGYYFDLTE

-430 YSVKIEYIREE
+430 YSVKIEFIREE

-569 DFSKVTSKL
+569 DFSKVTSSL
-578 TEADLLDGD
+578 TEADLLKGSYD
-587 GFYEEGERTS
+587 EGERTS

-684 GGGIVEKT
+684 GGGIVEKS

-844 GHAFVSVAPG
+844 GHAFMSVAPG

>member
-1 LCLFNKLQITIKAI
+1 
-15 QNWHSIISNS
+15 
-25 IISNSQIVFLF
+25 
-36 FMKKHYSL
+36 MKKHYSL

-88 DFSGFTDGTEDKP
+88 DFSGFTDGTEDNP

-109 MGNFVNKSALKPYSE
+109 MDNFVNKSALKPYSE
-124 ALSYKQWGGA
+124 ALSYKEWGGH
-134 GIFSAGGCLAIANGM
+134 GLFSAGGCLAIANGM

-189 SSILD
+189 SSLVD
-194 YEVKYYNL
+194 YEVKFYSL

-223 QFYSMYASNIILVD
+223 QFLSMYDSNIVLVD

-249 APKVHEAEN
+249 APKVQEAEN

-279 SVFTKNESNELMTVS
+279 SVFTKNESKELMTVS

-307 IDAASPNYPEGWEFA
+307 IDATSPNYPEGWEFA
-322 WKDDD
+322 WKDND

-335 EGPGTGNKQAVRLI
+335 EGAGTGNKQAVRLI

-378 QPKFSSIMFTVNFGK
+378 QPKYSSILFTVNFGK
-393 GVYTVDNYINIPDMF
+393 GVYTVDNYIDIPTMF
-408 TPEHRNGYYFDLTE
+408 APAKRDGYYFDLTE

-495 YSVKSVNSDFTSAA
+495 YSVKSVNSVFTSAA

-569 DFSKVTSKL
+569 DFSKVTSSF
-578 TEADLLDGD
+578 TEADLLDG
-587 GFYEEGERTS
+587 FYEADERTS

>member
-1 LCLFNKLQITIKAI
+1 
-15 QNWHSIISNS
+15 
-25 IISNSQIVFLF
+25 
-36 FMKKHYSL
+36 MKKHYSL

-61 SAVPAAGQA
+61 SAVPAVGQA

-83 VVIDE
+83 VVINE
-88 DFSGFTDGTEDKP
+88 DFSGFTDGTEDNP
-101 STATILDD
+101 STTTMLDD

-134 GIFSAGGCLAIANGM
+134 GILSAGGCLAIANGM

-189 SSILD
+189 SSLLD
-194 YEVKYYNL
+194 YEVKFYSL

-208 FTYTSTLGDF
+208 FTYTSTLGEF

-223 QFYSMYASNIILVD
+223 QFLSMYASNIVLVD

-307 IDAASPNYPEGWEFA
+307 IDAASPNYPEGWKFD

-335 EGPGTGNKQAVRLI
+335 EGAGTDNKQAVRLI

-495 YSVKSVNSDFTSAA
+495 YSVKSVNSDFTSVA

-587 GFYEEGERTS
+587 GFYEEDERTS

-728 DKVTTITGSVLTEDA
+728 DKVTTITGSVLTDNA

-811 GVEGGIVVN
+811 GVDGGIVVN
-820 AANATTVNVF
+820 SANATTVNVF

>member
-1 LCLFNKLQITIKAI
+1 
-15 QNWHSIISNS
+15 
-25 IISNSQIVFLF
+25 
-36 FMKKHYSL
+36 MKKHYSL

-83 VVIDE
+83 VVINE
-88 DFSGFTDGTEDKP
+88 DFSGFTDGTEDNP

-569 DFSKVTSKL
+569 DFSKVTSSF
-578 TEADLLDGD
+578 TEADLLE
-587 GFYEEGERTS
+587 GFYEEDERTS

-752 PGFSDGHD
+752 PGFSNGHD